1 MLSPF
6 FVNDKQLKLSRFP
19 LAQVNRSLQAWD
31 ASDEYALNYIK
42 SEQLIS
48 ATSRVL
54 IFNDAFGALATSFCT
69 PLDLALPDNL
79 SSDLPANLQD
89 NLLDNSLDNKTEVYC
104 INDSY
109 ISSQGIAY
117 NIGQNQLNNSNIT
130 QLNSLE
136 SLPTNIDVILFKIP
150 KSKSLLIAQ
159 LIEIKKSIKKNSI
172 DKNTV
177 FIAADRAKEIHR
189 STLVLFEKHLGTTT
203 TSLAVKKA
211 RLVFCQFDQKQTH
224 QSPFPTV
231 WPLMNKTLHRDFVI
245 SNHANVYAREKLDI
259 GARYFIE
266 NLPDVAQNSQVIDL
280 GCGNGVIGLTV
291 LANQPTACIQFV
303 DESHM
308 AISSAQINIETNL
321 PTLVTQCQFHLNDC
335 LTNIASNSVDLIL
348 CNPPFHQQ
356 TATTDHIAWQMF
368 KDSHRVLKKG
378 GELRIIGNRQLAY
391 HIKLKRIFGNEK
403 LIASNDKFVTQSAI
417 K

>member
-31 ASDEYALNYIK
+31 ASDEYLLNHIK
-42 SEQLIS
+42 EEKLIS
-48 ATSRVL
+48 DTTRVL
-54 IFNDAFGALATSFCT
+54 IFNDAFGALTTSFSA
-69 PLDLALPDNL
+69 PLVMSSPDSLSENL
-79 SSDLPANLQD
+79 S
-89 NLLDNSLDNKTEVYC
+89 DNKTQVFC

-109 ISSQGIAY
+109 VSSQGIAY
-117 NIGQNQLNNSNIT
+117 NISQNQLNNANIT
-130 QLNSLE
+130 QLDSLE
-136 SLPTNIDVILFKIP
+136 SLPSDIDVILFKIP

-159 LIEIKKSIKKNSI
+159 LIQIKKSIEQNNL
-172 DKNTV
+172 DKDTV
-177 FIAADRAKEIHR
+177 FIAADRAKDIHS
-189 STLVLFEKHLGTTT
+189 STLTLFEKYLGTTT

-211 RLVFCQFDQKQTH
+211 RLVFCQFNQKQIH
-224 QSPFPTV
+224 ESPFPTV
-231 WPLMNKTLHRDFVI
+231 WSLTNKSLNRDFVI

-266 NLPDVAQNSQVIDL
+266 NLPDVDKNSRVIDL
-280 GCGNGVIGLTV
+280 GCGNGVIGLTI
-291 LANQPTACIQFV
+291 LASQPTACIQFV

-308 AISSAQINIETNL
+308 AIASAQMNIEKNL
-321 PTLVTQCQFHLNDC
+321 PELATQCQFHLNDC
-335 LTNIASNSVDLIL
+335 LTNIESNSVDLIL

-356 TATTDHIAWQMF
+356 AATTDHIAWQMF

>member
-31 ASDEYALNYIK
+31 ASDEYLLNHIK
-42 SEQLIS
+42 DEQLIS
-48 ATSRVL
+48 PTARVL
-54 IFNDAFGALATSFCT
+54 IFNDAFGALTTSFCT
-69 PLDLALPDNL
+69 PLDFNLPNIL
-79 SSDLPANLQD
+79 PSDLP
-89 NLLDNSLDNKTEVYC
+89 SKKTDVYC

-109 ISSQGIAY
+109 VSRQGIVH
-117 NIGQNQLNNSNIT
+117 NMSQNQLNDANIT
-130 QLNSLE
+130 QLNSLD
-136 SLPTNIDVILFKIP
+136 SLPVNIDVILFKIP
-150 KSKSLLIAQ
+150 KSKSLLIEQ
-159 LIEIKKSIKKNSI
+159 LIQI
-172 DKNTV
+172 KNTIEQNSADKKTI
-177 FIAADRAKEIHR
+177 FIAADRAKEIHS
-189 STLVLFEKHLGTTT
+189 STLTLFERYLGTTT

-211 RLVFCQFDQKQTH
+211 RLVFCQFDQKQINK
-224 QSPFPTV
+224 SPFPTV
-231 WPLMNKTLHRDFVI
+231 WPITNQVLKQDFII

-266 NLPDVAQNSQVIDL
+266 NLPDVKENSQVIDL
-280 GCGNGVIGLTV
+280 GCGNGVIGLTI
-291 LANQPTACIQFV
+291 LANQPTACVQFV

-308 AISSAQINIETNL
+308 AITSAQVNIETNL
-321 PTLVTQCQFHLNDC
+321 PELVSQCQFHLNDC
-335 LTNIASNSVDLIL
+335 LTNIESNSVDLIL

>member
-6 FVNDKQLKLSRFP
+6 FINDKQLTLARFP
-19 LAQVNRSLQAWD
+19 IVQVNRSLQAWD
-31 ASDEYALNYIK
+31 AADEYLLNHIK
-42 SEQLIS
+42 AEQLIS
-48 ATSRVL
+48 ANARVL
-54 IFNDAFGALATSFCT
+54 IFNDSFGALTTHFCS
-69 PLDLALPDNL
+69 PEVFVN
-79 SSDLPANLQD
+79 SDLKKAD
-89 NLLDNSLDNKTEVYC
+89 VYC
-104 INDSY
+104 VNDSF

-117 NIGQNQLNNSNIT
+117 NITQNQLANENIT
-130 QLNSLE
+130 QLNCLD
-136 SLPTNIDVILFKIP
+136 SLPENIDVILFKIP
-150 KSKSLLIAQ
+150 KSKSLLIDQ
-159 LIEIKKSIKKNSI
+159 LIKIKNNVGN
-172 DKNTV
+172 NTV
-177 FIAADRAKEIHR
+177 FIAADRAKEIHS
-189 STLVLFEKHLGTTT
+189 STVKLFEKYLGTTK

-211 RLVFCQFDQKQTH
+211 RLVFCQLDQPQAHK
-224 QSPFPTV
+224 SPFPTV
-231 WPLMNKTLHRDFVI
+231 WSLPNKALNRDFSI
-245 SNHANVYAREKLDI
+245 SNHANVYSREKLDI

-266 NLPDVAQNSQVIDL
+266 HLPTVEKNSQVIDL
-280 GCGNGVIGLTV
+280 GCGNGVIGLTI
-291 LANQPTACIQFV
+291 LARQPSAQVQFI

-308 AISSAQINIETNL
+308 AVTSAQMNINKNL
-321 PTLVTQCQFHLNDC
+321 PDLAAQCQFHLNDC
-335 LTNIASNSVDLIL
+335 LTHIESNSVDLIL

>member
-6 FVNDKQLKLSRFP
+6 FSDEQQLTLVRFP

-31 ASDEYALNYIK
+31 SADEYILNHVK
-42 SEQLIS
+42 DEQLVIDNN
-48 ATSRVL
+48 RVV
-54 IFNDAFGALATSFCT
+54 IFNDAFGALTTHFC
-69 PLDLALPDNL
+69 
-79 SSDLPANLQD
+79 SEKSLQKKL
-89 NLLDNSLDNKTEVYC
+89 NIYC
-104 INDSY
+104 VNDSY
-109 ISSQGIAY
+109 ISKQGIAY
-117 NIGQNQLNNSNIT
+117 NIEQNQLNNENIT
-130 QLNSLE
+130 QLNCLD
-136 SLPTNIDVILFKIP
+136 SLPTDIDVILFKIP
-150 KSKSLLIAQ
+150 KSKSLLIEQ
-159 LIEIKKSIKKNSI
+159 LIQIKNNVG
-172 DKNTV
+172 KNTV
-177 FIAADRAKEIHR
+177 FIAADRAKEIHS
-189 STLVLFEKHLGTTT
+189 STLKLFEKYLGTTK

-211 RLVFCQFDQKQTH
+211 RLVFCQLDQKQAYK
-224 QSPFPTV
+224 SPFPTI
-231 WPLMNKTLHRDFVI
+231 WSLPNKALNRDFAV
-245 SNHANVYAREKLDI
+245 SNHANVYSREKLDI

-266 NLPDVAQNSQVIDL
+266 NLPEVAINSQVIDL

-291 LANQPTACIQFV
+291 LARQSTAQIQFF

-308 AISSAQINIETNL
+308 AITSAEMNINKNL
-321 PTLVTQCQFHLNDC
+321 PDLAKQCQFHLNDC
-335 LTNIASNSVDLIL
+335 LTHVESNSVDLIL
-348 CNPPFHQQ
+348 CNPPFHQH

>member
-1 MLSPF
+1 MSTHPLTMLSPF

-31 ASDEYALNYIK
+31 ASDEYLLNHIK
-42 SEQLIS
+42 VEQLIS
-48 ATSRVL
+48 ATARVL
-54 IFNDAFGALATSFCT
+54 IFNDAFGALTTSFCS
-69 PLDLALPDNL
+69 PLNFDLPDNL
-79 SSDLPANLQD
+79 RNDLPNYLPSD
-89 NLLDNSLDNKTEVYC
+89 KTEVYC

-117 NIGQNQLNNSNIT
+117 NMGQNQLNNTNIT
-130 QLNSLE
+130 QLNSLG
-136 SLPTNIDVILFKIP
+136 SLPTNIDIILFKIP

-159 LIEIKKSIKKNSI
+159 LIEIKKTVERNSL

-189 STLVLFEKHLGTTT
+189 STLTLFEKYLGTTT

-224 QSPFPTV
+224 DSLFPTV
-231 WPLMNKTLHRDFVI
+231 WSLTNKTLHREFVI
-245 SNHANVYAREKLDI
+245 SNNANVYAREKLDI

-280 GCGNGVIGLTV
+280 GCGNGVIGLTI
-291 LANQPTACIQFV
+291 LANEPTACIQFV

-308 AISSAQINIETNL
+308 AISSAQINIEKNL
-321 PTLVTQCQFHLNDC
+321 PALLTQCQFHLNDC

-403 LIASNDKFVTQSAI
+403 LIASNEKFVTQSAI